1 MQRLFLSSLLGL
13 LPLITIA
20 SGPVKTDQVTAE
32 LVSESAAIQS
42 GTPFWVGVRLD
53 MEDHWHTYWTNP
65 GDAGLGTSLTW
76 DLPEGFSAG
85 PIIWPTPEYIPLEP
99 LVSYGYEG
107 TTLLM
112 VRLDPPADLPVGQ
125 AVDLRVRA
133 DWLACQEF
141 CIPGGADLELSLPVV
156 GETPGSNADQA
167 DLFAKTRAALPL
179 EGVGWPV
186 SLFGAGDQL
195 QLDVRLPDGS
205 DLDPETVFFFNRV
218 EAVIEPAAPQE
229 VTFEDGLL
237 SIKLTPALYADGPV
251 DVISGVLVA
260 GSGFGAAVPGHAVV
274 LDAAIGNSGLV
285 TELPM
290 VEAAAVEMA
299 PKKPIS
305 LPAALALAFVGGLIL
320 NLMPCVFP
328 VLSIKILSFVQQA
341 GEDRSRI
348 LRHGLVFALGVLVS
362 FWALA
367 GTLIALRA
375 GGAQLG
381 WGFQLQSP
389 FFIVLIAAVVF
400 MLALSLVGVFEVGG
414 SLIGVGAGKGNTGY
428 SGSFFTGVL
437 ATVVAT
443 PCTAPFMGSAL
454 AFALTQ
460 PAVISLIVFSFLGI
474 GMSAPYV
481 LLSAVPSLL
490 RLMPRPGAWM
500 ETFKQLMAFPLL
512 ATVIWLTWVLGQ
524 QVDIDG
530 ITQFLFGLLLL
541 GIACW
546 IYGRWTTPIRSTA
559 VRLVARAIAL
569 VIVVIGLYVASAG
582 TRSPITTV
590 IPAGEVG
597 PGEIAW
603 VPYDRENLTE
613 LRTAGTPVFLDFTA
627 AWCLTCK
634 ANELVVF
641 RSQEV
646 RDTFAELDIVPMKA
660 DWTTRNPEITRALAE
675 YGRTGVPLYVFFAAD
690 GSAPVILPEILKPS
704 IVLDAIRGQ

>member
-13 LPLITIA
+13 LPLLAAA
-20 SGPVKTDQVTAE
+20 SGPVRTDQVTAE
-32 LVSESAAIQS
+32 LVSESAGIQP
-42 GTPFWVGVRLD
+42 GTSFWVGLKLD
-53 MEDHWHTYWTNP
+53 HEPHWHTYWQNP
-65 GDAGLGTSLTW
+65 GDSGLATSLTW
-76 DLPEGFSAG
+76 DLPDGFTAD
-85 PIIWPTPEYIPLEP
+85 PVIWPIPEFIPLEP
-99 LVSYGYEG
+99 LVSYGFEG

-112 VRLDPPADLPVGQ
+112 VRLTPPDDLPVGQ
-125 AVDLRVRA
+125 SVDLRVRA
-133 DWLACQEF
+133 DWLACQEV
-141 CIPGGADLELSLPVV
+141 CIPGGADLDLTLPVV
-156 GETPGSNADQA
+156 ADGPVLNPDQA
-167 DLFAKTRAALPL
+167 DLFALTRAELPL

-186 SLFGAGDQL
+186 TLSGAGEKL
-195 QLDVRLPDGS
+195 QLDVRLPEGS
-205 DLDPETVFFFNRV
+205 VVNPQDVFFFNRD
-218 EAVIEPAAPQE
+218 ESVIEPGALQE

-237 SIKLTPALYADGPV
+237 SLRLTPAIYADGPV
-251 DVISGVLVA
+251 DAVNGILFA
-260 GSGFGAAVPGHAVV
+260 GSGFGPTVPGNGVI
-274 LDAAIGNSGLV
+274 LSAAIGSSGAA
-285 TELPM
+285 TELSVIGRTAPQETTK
-290 VEAAAVEMA
+290 EA
-299 PKKPIS
+299 IG
-305 LPAALALAFVGGLIL
+305 LFRALILAFVGGLIL

-341 GEDRSRI
+341 GEDRGRI

-375 GGAQLG
+375 GGALLG

-389 FFIVLIAAVVF
+389 LFIVLIAAVLF
-400 MLALSLVGVFEVGG
+400 MLSLSLAGVFEVGG
-414 SLIGVGAGKGNTGY
+414 SLIGVGAGKGSSGY

-443 PCTAPFMGSAL
+443 PCTAPFMGAAL
-454 AFALTQ
+454 AFALSQ
-460 PAVISLIVFSFLGI
+460 PAVVSLIVFTVLGL

-524 QVDIDG
+524 QVNIDG
-530 ITQFLFGLLLL
+530 ITWFLFGLLLL

-546 IYGRWTTPIRSTA
+546 IYGRWTTPIRSSV

-569 VIVVIGLYVASAG
+569 AVVVFGLYVASAG
-582 TRSPITTV
+582 VRSPVTAV
-590 IPAGEVG
+590 IPAGEVA
-597 PGEIAW
+597 PGEIGW
-603 VPYDRENLTE
+603 VTYDREKLME
-613 LRTAGTPVFLDFTA
+613 LRAAGTPVFLDFTA

-646 RDTFAELDIVPMKA
+646 RDSFAERGIVPMKA
-660 DWTTRNPEITRALAE
+660 DWTSRNPEITQALAE
-675 YGRTGVPLYVFFAAD
+675 YGRTGVPLYVYFAGD
-690 GSAPVILPEILKPS
+690 GSDPLILPEILKPG
-704 IVLDAIRGQ
+704 IVLDAIRGN